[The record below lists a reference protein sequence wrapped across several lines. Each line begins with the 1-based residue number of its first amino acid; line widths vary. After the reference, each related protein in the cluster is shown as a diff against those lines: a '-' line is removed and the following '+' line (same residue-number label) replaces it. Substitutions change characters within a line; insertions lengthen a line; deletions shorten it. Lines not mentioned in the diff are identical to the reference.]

1 MATDFSL
8 ENDLSTFEKAQFYH
22 LKDEQRSKA
31 SNIYAT
37 GVILYQLF
45 TGSLPSRDQKT
56 SFVVRKS
63 FTKLPDDIQRLI
75 ANIISTVPEGRE
87 SDSLQ
92 RAVELFQKHIQNK
105 HHKTFTDK
113 TSSTDPDASI
123 KLQNPTATPPDS
135 TTSMTYLKKPS
146 ISVRM
151 GFLYGLLLL
160 IFVQYLYLFDG
171 QEKINQSLPEVYS
184 LLVDHIEAFRTD

>member
-1 MATDFSL
+1 M
-8 ENDLSTFEKAQFYH
+8 
-22 LKDEQRSKA
+22 
-31 SNIYAT
+31 
-37 GVILYQLF
+37 
-45 TGSLPSRDQKT
+45 
-56 SFVVRKS
+56 
-63 FTKLPDDIQRLI
+63 
-75 ANIISTVPEGRE
+75 ISTVPQGRE

-123 KLQNPTATPPDS
+123 KLQNSAGAAADSATATA
-135 TTSMTYLKKPS
+135 YLKKSP
-146 ISVRM
+146 ISARM
-151 GFLYGLLLL
+151 GFLFGLLLL

-184 LLVDHIEAFRTD
+184 ILVDRIEAFRTD